1 MDLKDA
7 LMMAMMFIVFCIP
20 VLAIT
25 ARITLKPIL
34 DAAMRLRE
42 QSQAGLDDGM
52 QRRML
57 YLEDEVRQLRGTV
70 AGLEATVEFQQKL
83 LAAAPAAAPA
93 LELLPAAHA

>member
-1 MDLKDA
+1 MDPKDA
-7 LMMAMMFIVFCIP
+7 AMIVIMFIVFCVP

-34 DAAMRLRE
+34 DTVMKLRE
-42 QSQAGLDDGM
+42 QSQAGMDDGM

-70 AGLEATVEFQQKL
+70 SGLEATVDFQQKL
-83 LAAAPAAAPA
+83 LSGASPPPAALAV
-93 LELLPAAHA
+93 PAAEA